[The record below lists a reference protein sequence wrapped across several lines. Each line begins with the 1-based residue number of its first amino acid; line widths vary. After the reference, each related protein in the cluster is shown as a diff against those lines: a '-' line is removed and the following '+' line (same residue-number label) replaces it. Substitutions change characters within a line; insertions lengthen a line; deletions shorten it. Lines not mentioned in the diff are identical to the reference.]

1 MKKITYL
8 VSVFVLALLVFA
20 TVAFAERE
28 NNQGSNDYKKELKG
42 LVDFRKEKTNK
53 EEAKELGST
62 YEVHFFNDGKV
73 LVRGAKVTSVSGNT
87 INATSAWGTVV
98 LNWAVDTTNTSS
110 FIRRYGGQSNISEV
124 AVGDY
129 LSFEGALVT
138 TSTSPIGVSAKV
150 LKNWSVQKKN
160 AVFEGTVKSVDSG
173 ASKFVLTTEKSGD
186 ITVVTN
192 ANTKFKKGNAV
203 GAFADVVV
211 GAKAMARG
219 VYNNQL
225 LQLTAEEV
233 RVRVPETQSVVKEG
247 TIKSIAG
254 TTAPTS
260 MVVTIG
266 GTDYTVNV
274 ATTTAVLN
282 NSWVAVAL
290 STYQVGNSVVVHGP
304 VNGTV
309 IDATVLKN
317 KSL

>member
-20 TVAFAERE
+20 GVAFADRE
-28 NNQGSNDYKKELKG
+28 GENGKGSDDFKKELKG
-42 LVDFRKEKTNK
+42 IMKERTNK

-87 INATSAWGTVV
+87 INATSTWGTVV
-98 LNWAVDTTNTSS
+98 LSWAVDTTNTSS
-110 FIRRYGGQSNISEV
+110 FVRRYGGQSTIAEV

-138 TSTSPIGVSAKV
+138 TSTSPIGVSAKSI
-150 LKNWSVQKKN
+150 KNWSVQKKN
-160 AVFEGTVKSVDSG
+160 AVFEGTVKSVDS
-173 ASKFVLTTEKSGD
+173 ANSKFVLTTEKSGD

-192 ANTKFKKGNAV
+192 ASTKFKKGNAV
-203 GAFADVVV
+203 GTFADVLV
-211 GAKAMARG
+211 GGKVMARG

-225 LQLTAEEV
+225 LQLAAEEV
-233 RVRVPETQSVVKEG
+233 RVKVPETQSVAKEG
-247 TIKSIAG
+247 TIKSIAS

-266 GTDYTVNV
+266 GIDYTVNV
-274 ATTTAVLN
+274 ATTTSVLN

-304 VNGTV
+304 VNGTT
-309 IDATVLKN
+309 IDATVLRN